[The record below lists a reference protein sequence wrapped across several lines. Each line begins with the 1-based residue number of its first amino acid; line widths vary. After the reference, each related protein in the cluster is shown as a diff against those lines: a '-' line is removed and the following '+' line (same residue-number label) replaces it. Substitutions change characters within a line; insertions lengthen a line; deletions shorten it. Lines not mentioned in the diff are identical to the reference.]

1 MYVPTRIHKYASSA
15 QRGQKRASDIL
26 TLEKQ
31 AVKPPDVG
39 TVLRKELVLYKN
51 NGCSSSLQSLKDLK
65 SKGFVRESL
74 SASSALRMPHLKS
87 ISRMGP
93 EDVPF

>member
-1 MYVPTRIHKYASSA
+1 MYVPTRIHKYACSA

-39 TVLRKELVLYKN
+39 TVLRKELVIYKN

-65 SKGFVRESL
+65 SVRESL

-87 ISRMGP
+87 ISWIGP